1 MTKEQMQKKFYSE
14 LGKKSAE
21 ARKAKMGEEGYMAF
35 IKKMSDKGNAR
46 FKAKVS

>member
-21 ARKAKMGEEGYMAF
+21 ARKAKMGEEAYKAF
-35 IKKMSDKGNAR
+35 MKGMSKKGNAR
-46 FKAKVS
+46 FEAKVS